1 MYLLHFI
8 FLQTFFFFITKTIF
22 KPLTHQRILITWQ
35 NYTIYLEERSLHSTD
50 SQRHD
55 KSGLKSQQ
63 HCELCGLCLFLFTC
77 LPPYAFPFVCL
88 HFYMH
93 HGSLACF
100 PDPLPWCH
108 QETRVPTITSPTL
121 RLSVSLEEGA
131 RRGSRSWWWWGTQG
145 RPCVFD
151 RSVFVDDFS
160 ASPPM
165 LTEVD
170 CAGSSSENSCFW
182 HTLCKECVCVTW
194 GLIVS
199 VCVCAWVGVMIL
211 LKVLTLDLS
220 V

>member
-1 MYLLHFI
+1 MPEYVFI
-8 FLQTFFFFITKTIF
+8 TFHLFTNLFFFITKTIF

-131 RRGSRSWWWWGTQG
+131 RRGAGAGGGGVLKGDHVCLTGVFLWMISLRLPRCWLKWIVQAAALRTAASDTH
-145 RPCVFD
+145 CV
-151 RSVFVDDFS
+151 
-160 ASPPM
+160 
-165 LTEVD
+165 
-170 CAGSSSENSCFW
+170 
-182 HTLCKECVCVTW
+182 K
-194 GLIVS
+194 S
-199 VCVCAWVGVMIL
+199 VCVSLGDWLWVFV
-211 LKVLTLDLS
+211 S
-220 V
+220 VHGWGLWYF